1 MQNHFP
7 AMTKDKNFHVI
18 VLFLSIFFKKALSES
33 TNCKMIQP
41 KEPKNMKT
49 RTLWF
54 EVIVFILKEIIFTF
68 YSHWPLTQGNESDK

>member
-1 MQNHFP
+1 
-7 AMTKDKNFHVI
+7 MTKHKNFHAI
-18 VLFLSIFFKKALSES
+18 VLFLSIFLKKALSES
-33 TNCKMIQP
+33 TYCKMIQP

-68 YSHWPLTQGNESDK
+68 YSHWSLTQGNESDK